1 MHSHYQID
9 PLLFQ
14 VSQQWN
20 GAQKVDSVSN
30 LVLITLKEF
39 GVPFPHWFFFGMQHR
54 ERVLITLMEHDCRPH
69 P

>member
-30 LVLITLKEF
+30 LVLITSKEF
-39 GVPFPHWFFFGMQHR
+39 GVPFPS
-54 ERVLITLMEHDCRPH
+54 LIGSFLGRSIENEYSSP
-69 P
+69 

>member
-20 GAQKVDSVSN
+20 GAQKVDSVSD
-30 LVLITLKEF
+30 LVLITLTEF
-39 GVPFPHWFFFGMQHR
+39 GVPFPPSSSL
-54 ERVLITLMEHDCRPH
+54 VLFWDAASRTSTHH
-69 P
+69 PNGT

>member
-39 GVPFPHWFFFGMQHR
+39 GVPFPPSL
-54 ERVLITLMEHDCRPH
+54 VLFWDAASRTSTHH
-69 P
+69 PNGT

>member
-1 MHSHYQID
+1 MMHSHYQID

-39 GVPFPHWFFFGMQHR
+39 GVPFPPSL
-54 ERVLITLMEHDCRPH
+54 VLFLGRSIENEYSSP
-69 P
+69 